1 MQKALVFILPPIF
14 SLLQGLLSFE
24 YFKPYFLLLFFIYLS
39 LKGIF
44 KRELLIYFS
53 FWESIFYY
61 KPFYFSLIFWIIL
74 EVIMNFWKKRLFL
87 IHKSFSFVLVIFFS
101 LLTLVFWN
109 FTSFLNFGIF
119 RKFLF
124 FSSSNLIAF
133 LPFYLFLPKYLE
145 KIEYEEV

>member
-14 SLLQGLLSFE
+14 SLLQGLLLFE

-74 EVIMNFWKKRLFL
+74 EVTMNFWKKRLFL

-101 LLTLVFWN
+101 LLTLFFWN

-145 KIEYEEV
+145 KVEYEEV